1 MGKSFHGLLG
11 VDPVFAV
18 RCPAT
23 ARTARPSP
31 PRPAARPYASR
42 TERPVPFTPG
52 ESLSFDV
59 SWLSYVTAG
68 AATRTV
74 QEKRK
79 VTTLV
84 FDESNKQVGRNMAFT
99 LSNDARRLPVKR
111 RAELAGGSFVMV
123 LREAR

>member
-1 MGKSFHGLLG
+1 MGKSFHGLLD

-31 PRPAARPYASR
+31 SRPVARPYASR
-42 TERPVPFTPG
+42 TERPVRLESF

-59 SWLSYVTAG
+59 SRLSYVTAG

-74 QEKRK
+74 QDKLK
-79 VTTLV
+79 ITTLV
-84 FDESNKQVGRNMAFT
+84 FDESNKHFGRDMAFT
-99 LSNDARRLPVKR
+99 LSNDARQLPVKR
-111 RAELAGGSFVMV
+111 RIELAGGRFVMV